1 MKRRPAAY
9 WLTTVAALLL
19 IVPSSQAQEAVDGP
33 KLNDVVQNGLTYLR
47 DQGQDDSGMLSPRAG
62 SGITSLAVTAALRHG
77 CGLDDPLVA
86 RGLKAL
92 QGVVKPDGG
101 IYASDRLRNY
111 ETCVGI
117 MCFAEA
123 NKVAGDGRY
132 DEIMKNA
139 GKFVRGLQI
148 GAEGEV
154 NEDDVQFGGVGY
166 SGKERPDLSNTSY
179 LLEALHSLD
188 AGADDPTVQ
197 RALVFVSRCQNL
209 DSEFNDTEFAG
220 KVNDGGFYYVIPTEA
235 VDPSTSE
242 RYTANGGLRSYGS
255 MTYSGFKSLVYAGL
269 TKDDPRAKAALTWIA
284 KNYDLEQNPG
294 QGSAGLFYYYN
305 TFGSALAAT
314 GNSLVTTADGDKH
327 QWQEELLA
335 QLASTQRD
343 DGSWVNSNRQW
354 FENDANLCT
363 AFALMS
369 LSYCDE
375 PLQTD
380 GKDAE

>member
-1 MKRRPAAY
+1 MIRSQSVCWLAAMAITLVASSPTLAQQASPA
-9 WLTTVAALLL
+9 
-19 IVPSSQAQEAVDGP
+19 P
-33 KLNDVVQNGLTYLR
+33 KLDEVVQSGLAYLR
-47 DQGQDDSGMLSPRAG
+47 DTGQGEDGMLSPRAG

-92 QGVVKPDGG
+92 EGVVQDDGG
-101 IYASDRLRNY
+101 IYSSDRLRNY

-123 NKVAGDGRY
+123 NKAAGDGRY
-132 DEIMKNA
+132 DEILKNA
-139 GKFVRGLQI
+139 SNFVRGLQI
-148 GAEGEV
+148 GADGEV
-154 NEDDVQFGGVGY
+154 EKDDVEFGGVGY

-188 AGADDPTVQ
+188 ASADDPTVQ

-209 DSEFNDTEFAG
+209 DAGFNDTEFAG
-220 KVNDGGFYYVIPTEA
+220 KIDDGGFYYVIPTEN

-269 TKDDPRAKAALTWIA
+269 SKDDPRAKAALGWIA

-294 QGSAGLFYYYN
+294 QGTAGLFYYYN
-305 TFGSALAAT
+305 TFGSALAAS
-314 GNSLVTTADGDKH
+314 GDPIVKTADGNEH
-327 QWQEELLA
+327 QWQQELTA
-335 QLASTQRD
+335 HLASTQQE

-354 FENDANLCT
+354 FENDPNLCT
-363 AFALMS
+363 AFSLLA
-369 LSYCDE
+369 LSYCDDQ
-375 PLQTD
+375 LQAD
-380 GKDAE
+380 DK